1 MGGELW
7 TTEQFAIDYTQL
19 GPNNSVLNGKGPYQI
34 PSSWWAYGKPVLAV
48 ANGVVV
54 QAADGVPDTVPVGT
68 DPKIE
73 DETAAGSHVMLD
85 IGGGHYVEY
94 EHLKPG
100 SVAVKAGQMVKV
112 GQLLG
117 NVGTS
122 GSSFNP
128 HLHFQVIDRPDSLK
142 AHGLPFVFDTQL
154 LEGRVPPE
162 FTNGVFSKVEAGD
175 VVPIDTTGHGV
186 KLNLMPERN
195 GVFDF
200 NLPR

>member
-7 TTEQFAIDYTQL
+7 TTEQFAIDWTQL
-19 GPNNSVLNGKGPYQI
+19 GPNNSTLNGTGPLQV
-34 PSSWWAYGKPVLAV
+34 PTSWWGYGKPVLAV
-48 ANGVVV
+48 TGGVVV
-54 QAADGVPDTVPVGT
+54 EALDGMPDTLPVGT
-68 DPKIE
+68 TPHFA
-73 DETAAGSHVMLD
+73 DETAAGNHVMEY
-85 IGGGHYVEY
+85 IGSGRYVEY
-94 EHLKPG
+94 EHLEPG
-100 SVAVKAGQMVKV
+100 SVKVKAGQKVKV